1 MSREPILINEVGL
14 RDGLQSQPRHLSLDE
29 RERMAR
35 ALIATGLC
43 HLEVGSFVSPRAV
56 PQMAGTDE
64 LLARLGRPEGVHFSA
79 LIPNMKGYE
88 LARAAGVQ
96 TVAVVVSATE
106 TMNQRNINMS
116 LQDTLKV
123 AEAVIRRGREEGA
136 RVQAYLA
143 VAFECPF
150 EGPTPAAT
158 VVEQARLLAQWGAD
172 EIVIAD
178 TIGAAH
184 PAAVRALMDTLVA
197 QHGSERL
204 ACHFHDT
211 RALGLANVFA
221 AIESGVRRFDSS
233 VGGLGGCPFAP
244 GAKGN
249 VATEDV
255 VMLCEQMGFATGVAM
270 PALLDAVALVSEL
283 VGAPQGGRAHY
294 WLSRQGE
301 RQGAGQ
307 ADGQQQTQPA
317 ARAVGE

>member
-1 MSREPILINEVGL
+1 MSETIRINEVGL

-29 RERMAR
+29 RLRMAR
-35 ALIATGLC
+35 SLLETGIR
-43 HLEVGSFVSPRAV
+43 HFEVGSFVSPKAV
-56 PQMAGTDE
+56 PQMAGTGE
-64 LLARLGRPEGVHFSA
+64 LIAALELPEGVQLSA

-88 LARAAGVQ
+88 LARAAGID

-116 LQDTLKV
+116 LEQTLSV
-123 AEAVIRRGREEGA
+123 ARAVIERGASEGA

-158 VVEQARLLAQWGAD
+158 VIEQASRLAEWGAD

-178 TIGAAH
+178 TIGAAN
-184 PAAVRALMDTLVA
+184 PAAVRGLMDTLVA
-197 QHGSERL
+197 AHGADRL

-211 RALGLANVFA
+211 RAMGLANVFA
-221 AIESGVRRFDSS
+221 AIESGVRQFDSS

-255 VMLCEQMGFATGVAM
+255 VMLCEQMGFTTGVDM
-270 PALLDAVALVSEL
+270 PALLRSVELVSEL
-283 VGAPQGGRAHY
+283 IGAPQGGRAHY
-294 WLSRQGE
+294 WLSRN
-301 RQGAGQ
+301 
-307 ADGQQQTQPA
+307 A
-317 ARAVGE
+317 A